1 MSHKSPIQVRITAP
15 TPNRTRNLPQGN
27 PHTPNTNSNGQQDST
42 TAPHEVMEPID
53 VAVLVHVQVPFMVSR
68 ES

>member
-1 MSHKSPIQVRITAP
+1 M
-15 TPNRTRNLPQGN
+15 PNRTRNLPQGN

-42 TAPHEVMEPID
+42 TAPHEVMEPMD
-53 VAVLVHVQVPFMVSR
+53 VAVLVHVPFMVSC